1 MEPGKIRVI
10 SRKSRLALLQVEEI
24 LSLLPPHI
32 TTEKIE
38 ISSWGDSHKEVSL
51 LENPPA
57 DIFTRELDE
66 AILNNRA
73 DIAIHSA
80 KDLPFPLPQGL
91 TVVAV
96 TGGLTGSDSL
106 VSRNH
111 ILLDKLP
118 EGARIRTSSPTRKK
132 ELLKLRPGLQV
143 VSIRGTIEER
153 LALVDNHTI
162 DALIVATCALER
174 LGLQDRITQILP
186 FETHPLQ
193 GHLAVTAQEDNKFI
207 KELFAP
213 LDSRRQYGQ
222 VTLVGFGPG
231 NPDLLT
237 LAGEKAIKQ
246 ADIIF
251 YDDLIEKNY
260 LLSFEKELVYV
271 GKRSGRHHVEQD
283 TINRMLLESAR
294 HGKQVVR
301 LKGGDP
307 MIFAHAAEE
316 ISFLESNF
324 IQVQVIP
331 GITTASALAAS
342 TGISLTHRDIAS
354 SVAFV
359 LGHGEKVQ
367 TPTADTLVYYMGARN
382 NRHIANEL
390 ITAGRA
396 PQTPVLL
403 VHNVSAANQQEFYS
417 TLEELSREEK
427 QFPTPLIILIGEVVK
442 KRLSIKNKKKILY
455 TGSVFPEHK
464 LRGDYIHTPLIQI
477 DEVDPKSVLPEL
489 TGSLSS
495 MNYLLFTSRY
505 AVRYFF
511 RIFHKTGKDSRALHH
526 LKIAAIGKT
535 TAQELFKYGINADII
550 PTQEDSYGVI
560 EAFKKEIPGKILI
573 PRSDKALSIIPEG
586 LQKIGYTVKT
596 ITIYRNT
603 QPPYVTKV
611 DLKKVS
617 AIELTSP
624 SGVKRFH
631 KLYGSF
637 PEDKEYILKGAITQQ
652 AFNQLQTINSD
663 ETVQTIQ
670 A

>member
-32 TTEKIE
+32 NTEKID
-38 ISSWGDSHKEVSL
+38 ISSWGDCHKEISL

-118 EGARIRTSSPTRKK
+118 EGAKIGTSSHTRKK

-174 LGLQDRITQILP
+174 LGLQNRITQILP

-193 GHLAVTAQEDNKFI
+193 GHLAVTAHEGNKFI
-207 KELFAP
+207 KELLAP

-271 GKRSGRHHVEQD
+271 GKRSGRHHVE
-283 TINRMLLESAR
+283 
-294 HGKQVVR
+294 
-301 LKGGDP
+301 
-307 MIFAHAAEE
+307 
-316 ISFLESNF
+316 
-324 IQVQVIP
+324 
-331 GITTASALAAS
+331 
-342 TGISLTHRDIAS
+342 
-354 SVAFV
+354 
-359 LGHGEKVQ
+359 
-367 TPTADTLVYYMGARN
+367 
-382 NRHIANEL
+382 
-390 ITAGRA
+390 
-396 PQTPVLL
+396 
-403 VHNVSAANQQEFYS
+403 
-417 TLEELSREEK
+417 
-427 QFPTPLIILIGEVVK
+427 
-442 KRLSIKNKKKILY
+442 
-455 TGSVFPEHK
+455 
-464 LRGDYIHTPLIQI
+464 
-477 DEVDPKSVLPEL
+477 
-489 TGSLSS
+489 
-495 MNYLLFTSRY
+495 
-505 AVRYFF
+505 
-511 RIFHKTGKDSRALHH
+511 
-526 LKIAAIGKT
+526 
-535 TAQELFKYGINADII
+535 
-550 PTQEDSYGVI
+550 
-560 EAFKKEIPGKILI
+560 
-573 PRSDKALSIIPEG
+573 
-586 LQKIGYTVKT
+586 
-596 ITIYRNT
+596 
-603 QPPYVTKV
+603 
-611 DLKKVS
+611 
-617 AIELTSP
+617 
-624 SGVKRFH
+624 
-631 KLYGSF
+631 
-637 PEDKEYILKGAITQQ
+637 
-652 AFNQLQTINSD
+652 
-663 ETVQTIQ
+663 
-670 A
+670 